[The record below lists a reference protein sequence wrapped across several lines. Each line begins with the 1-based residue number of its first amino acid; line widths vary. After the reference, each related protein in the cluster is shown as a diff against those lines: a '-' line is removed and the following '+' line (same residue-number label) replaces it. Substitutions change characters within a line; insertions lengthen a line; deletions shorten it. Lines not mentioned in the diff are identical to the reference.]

1 MGLEEMLH
9 QDGFQLR
16 DFLKGFD
23 TFFENVAD
31 GLHDVRRLCAERRNQ
46 LAVLQDKIQNIEW
59 LWVLVLLEHGS
70 EPFLCRDDL
79 WDVISSRHQ
88 VLGLLLW
95 ILSLGLDES
104 VVDDRCRLDCRRL
117 GDIRQH
123 ELHELAY

>member
-23 TFFENVAD
+23 TLFENVAD

-59 LWVLVLLEHGS
+59 LWVLVLLEH
-70 EPFLCRDDL
+70 
-79 WDVISSRHQ
+79 
-88 VLGLLLW
+88 
-95 ILSLGLDES
+95 
-104 VVDDRCRLDCRRL
+104 
-117 GDIRQH
+117 
-123 ELHELAY
+123 